1 MVINANASSDLDIIV
16 GSVEVVILETGQKIT
31 YCNMAKRTALIL
43 CWLQYS
49 RHNYNSWEYPELLN
63 KHRAE
68 VKVSL
73 SGKTASLN
81 KPGYTYCVVI

>member
-1 MVINANASSDLDIIV
+1 MKAIDLDIIV
-16 GSVEVVILETGQKIT
+16 GSVDVFILETGQTIT

-43 CWLQYS
+43 AWLQYS

-63 KHRAE
+63 KHRGE

-73 SGKTASLN
+73 SGKTASLV
-81 KPGYTYCVVI
+81 KPLRTYCVKL